1 MNKVTL
7 CKKENNNVNAASRS
21 HFTLCCELLASCYR
35 RFKRTHTKDADTGF
49 ENILMEWYT
58 LWRNITFCQKE
69 SVS

>member
-21 HFTLCCELLASCYR
+21 HFTLRQLLASCYR